1 MNIAELSGVS
11 PDCLPQIFKHE
22 TGDNLSSYV
31 LTKKLEYAKKLIL
44 KGMRDREISETLN
57 PPPVSLR
64 LFKNKYRI
72 TPTEYKSLL
81 K

>member
-57 PPPVSLR
+57 PPLFHYGFLR
-64 LFKNKYRI
+64 I
-72 TPTEYKSLL
+72 SAE
-81 K
+81 

>member
-22 TGDNLSSYV
+22 TGDNLSSYI

-57 PPPVSLR
+57 FPPVSLR
-64 LFKNKYRI
+64 RFKNKCRM
-72 TPTEYKSLL
+72 TPAEYKSLL